1 MVANEGRI
9 DKVQDRN
16 KNLPMYYIKN
26 NVSRE
31 LFTNSKCKCVKL
43 IWKILDSQIGSE
55 RENAVYIHTCIH
67 CKNHL
72 KWN

>member
-43 IWKILDSQIGSE
+43 I
-55 RENAVYIHTCIH
+55 
-67 CKNHL
+67 
-72 KWN
+72 